1 MEFDKAVAELQALVD
16 TLEREGDERA
26 LLLLQLIDAIH
37 RPALERIAAGDFDDP
52 IALAVLDMYEIPA
65 PEDDAH
71 VLARIEN
78 LRRPVFVEAGA
89 AADLA
94 PGEVSATE
102 VDGIS
107 LILVRL
113 DDEIYA
119 LHDGCPVDGGSL
131 AGGRLSTDGVLV
143 CPWHNCAF
151 DVRTGARVDGEAG
164 ERLGVAPV
172 ATRNGT
178 IQVAVNVT

>member
-1 MEFDKAVAELQALVD
+1 MEFDKAVAELQALLD

-26 LLLLQLIDAIH
+26 LHLLQLVDAIH

-52 IALAVLDMYEIPA
+52 IVSAVLDMYEIPA

-71 VLARIEN
+71 VLAQIEN
-78 LRRPVFVEAGA
+78 LRRPVFVDAGA

-94 PGEVSATE
+94 PGELNATE
-102 VDGIS
+102 LDGIS
-107 LILVRL
+107 LILARL
-113 DDEIYA
+113 DDGIYA
-119 LHDGCPVDGGSL
+119 LHDGCPVDGRSL

-151 DVRTGARVDGEAG
+151 DVRTGARVDGEAREG
-164 ERLGVAPV
+164 LAVVPV
-172 ATRNGT
+172 AMRNGS